1 MVTLRDA
8 AAGQPKRYELAF
20 TLQRKQIPVMSN
32 VELNPWLAGEMC
44 HSCRVVDSPQV
55 RDNTVD

>member
-8 AAGQPKRYELAF
+8 AAGQPKRNKLAF
-20 TLQRKQIPVMSN
+20 TLQRKQIPGTSN

-44 HSCRVVDSPQV
+44 HSCRDVDSPQGAG
-55 RDNTVD
+55 